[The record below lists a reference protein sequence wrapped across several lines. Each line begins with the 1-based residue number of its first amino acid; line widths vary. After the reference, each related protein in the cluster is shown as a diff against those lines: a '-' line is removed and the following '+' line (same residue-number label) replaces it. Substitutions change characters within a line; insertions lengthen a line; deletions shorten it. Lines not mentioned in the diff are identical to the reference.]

1 MALTKVTAAVLEPT
15 AVTDNI
21 SNGSIDFDKLSAT
34 TTVTESEGIGSNDN
48 DTTLPTSA
56 AVKDYVDSQQSS
68 GSGVSVISSNTTAVS
83 GNLYVLTTNLT
94 LTLPASPSAGNYI
107 KVSNRS
113 GVATCTI
120 ARNSE
125 KIQGATSDL
134 TIDKLN
140 SGFEMIYSG
149 SAQGWVLIGVE
160 GTSA

>member
-1 MALTKVTAAVLEPT
+1 MALTKVTSAVLNND
-15 AVTDNI
+15 AVT
-21 SNGSIDFDKLSAT
+21 FDKLSTT

-68 GSGVSVISSNTTAVS
+68 GSGVSVISSNTTAIS
-83 GNLYVLTTNLT
+83 GNLYVLTANLT
-94 LTLPASPSAGNYI
+94 LTLPSSPSAGNYI

-125 KIQGATSDL
+125 KIQGADSDL
-134 TIDKLN
+134 TLDKLN

-160 GTSA
+160 GTTV